1 MDERNITFSD
11 IEIEKHKFHY
21 HKNPMLLDDSKV
33 SVKKNEKKI
42 ISFCWDCFKSD

>member
-33 SVKKNEKKI
+33 SVKKNEKK
-42 ISFCWDCFKSD
+42 DNQLLLRLLQK

>member
-21 HKNPMLLDDSKV
+21 HKNPMLL
-33 SVKKNEKKI
+33 VK
-42 ISFCWDCFKSD
+42 FQ